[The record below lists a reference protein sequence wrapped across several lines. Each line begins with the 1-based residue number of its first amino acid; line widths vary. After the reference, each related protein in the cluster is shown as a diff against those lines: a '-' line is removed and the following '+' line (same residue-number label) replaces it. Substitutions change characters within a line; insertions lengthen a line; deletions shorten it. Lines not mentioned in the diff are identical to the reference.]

1 MVVISKIGSN
11 FKNIHIYIYT
21 HTYIHIYIY
30 IHIHTYIYIYIY
42 TYIHTYIYI
51 YIYIYGLLA
60 VGRVLAQST
69 FPTETNTKLIDIL
82 MSLVQLPLMVAG
94 NIHR

>member
-1 MVVISKIGSN
+1 M
-11 FKNIHIYIYT
+11 
-21 HTYIHIYIY
+21 
-30 IHIHTYIYIYIY
+30 
-42 TYIHTYIYI
+42 
-51 YIYIYGLLA
+51 A
-60 VGRVLAQST
+60 VGRVLSQST

>member
-1 MVVISKIGSN
+1 MDLQSDALPPELSD
-11 FKNIHIYIYT
+11 HA
-21 HTYIHIYIY
+21 YIH
-30 IHIHTYIYIYIY
+30 
-42 TYIHTYIYI
+42 TYIHTYIYD
-51 YIYIYGLLA
+51 LLA